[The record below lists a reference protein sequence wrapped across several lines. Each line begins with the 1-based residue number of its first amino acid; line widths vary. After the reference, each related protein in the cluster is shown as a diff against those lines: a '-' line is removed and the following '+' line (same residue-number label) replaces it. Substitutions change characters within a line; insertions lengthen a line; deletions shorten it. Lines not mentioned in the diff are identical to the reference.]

1 MMSKLD
7 VDDVT
12 SFDAALQ
19 TLKENELVN
28 LWIDPRGKIKLAK
41 ITWRGINEIGDVNL
55 RYGLEVK

>member
-19 TLKENELVN
+19 KLKEKELIN